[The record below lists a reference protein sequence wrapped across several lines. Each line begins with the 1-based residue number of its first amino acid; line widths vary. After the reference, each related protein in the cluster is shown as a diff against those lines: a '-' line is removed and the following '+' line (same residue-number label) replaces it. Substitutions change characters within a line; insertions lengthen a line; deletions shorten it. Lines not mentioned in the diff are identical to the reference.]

1 MRLFDFRKFTITF
14 VFVAALTLVVQA
26 GSSTDAIVKDVAFS
40 SSGRSLEA
48 KITSSESPR
57 FTYFELDG
65 PHRLVVDFHGLKN
78 GIAFTQRNV
87 AASGVTRVRTSYF
100 TSPDRSATRI
110 VFDLDKSVNYR
121 VIDEGAGVVRVVFE
135 NVNAEPISIQAPI
148 NLVVG
153 PAQLP
158 KEEPSPLLPRVRLES
173 LTPTIKVA
181 GLQEPPAGAA
191 AAVEQAAT
199 AAAETVGAPATGATP
214 PATAAAPPATAAAPP
229 ATAAAPPATA
239 AAPPATAAAPPTP
252 AAAPAAVEPA
262 VVVAPRPSPQQ
273 AQPAQQLS
281 PRIAVAA
288 GPQAPTVTGPAEP
301 QTFNGEPI
309 DLDLKQADLGDFF
322 RLVAE
327 ISGLNVVVDQQVTG
341 MVTITLKDVP
351 WDQALDI
358 ILRNNNLAGILEGK
372 NVLRIATR
380 GTLQAEDNQRRAARD
395 AALAAVPPISKSYVL
410 NYPKADDVARTLVNS
425 RMLSAR
431 GTVATEARRN
441 AVIVTDLAEQFD
453 GIEKLIQFMDTPAQ
467 QVEIEARL
475 LQANKSF
482 SRELGSQL
490 GLLVGANNGN
500 MLTGGTGV
508 SSPFGRNPPPRV
520 TVEGGNGLP
529 LLTNLP
535 AAATS
540 GVAFLLQPGGDILLD
555 AIITA
560 AEANG
565 NARLLSQPKVVTES
579 NVTAEIEQGTQIP
592 VQTNVNNTITTTY
605 LTFALRLEVTPQ
617 VTEDGTIVM
626 EVDIEN
632 SQPDLART
640 VGGIP
645 VVGTQHARTRRTV
658 PDGATMMLGGIFVDT
673 DSLNVRQVPGLG
685 SIPIIGYLFKNT
697 QTIKSQA
704 ELFFF
709 ITPRVKKPDAVAA
722 EAPRVN

>member
-135 NVNAEPISIQAPI
+135 NVNAEPINIQAPI
-148 NLVVG
+148 NLVAG

-181 GLQEPPAGAA
+181 GLQEPSAAAA

-199 AAAETVGAPATGATP
+199 AAAETVGAPATAATP
-214 PATAAAPPATAAAPP
+214 PATAATPPP
-229 ATAAAPPATA
+229 
-239 AAPPATAAAPPTP
+239 TAAAPPTP

-262 VVVAPRPSPQQ
+262 VVVAPRPSPQAQQ

-327 ISGLNVVVDQQVTG
+327 ISGLNVVVDQNVTG

-425 RMLSAR
+425 RMLSSR

-490 GLLVGANNGN
+490 GLLVGANSGN

-508 SSPFGRNPPPRV
+508 SSPFSRNPPPRV

-529 LLTNLP
+529 LITNLP

>member
-1 MRLFDFRKFTITF
+1 
-14 VFVAALTLVVQA
+14 
-26 GSSTDAIVKDVAFS
+26 VKDVAFT

-78 GIAFTQRNV
+78 GIAFTQRNI

-100 TSPDRSATRI
+100 TSLERSATRI

-121 VIDEGAGVVRVVFE
+121 VIDDGAGVVRVVFD
-135 NVNAEPISIQAPI
+135 NVDVEPITIQAPI
-148 NLVVG
+148 NLIAG

-158 KEEPSPLLPRVRLES
+158 KEEPTPLLPRVRLES

-181 GLQEPPAGAA
+181 GLQEPAAAAA

-199 AAAETVGAPATGATP
+199 GAAA
-214 PATAAAPPATAAAPP
+214 AAAPPAAATPPTTAATPP
-229 ATAAAPPATA
+229 TTAATPPTTAATPPTTAAAPPATA
-239 AAPPATAAAPPTP
+239 AAPPATAAAPPTT
-252 AAAPAAVEPA
+252 AAAPPTVEPA
-262 VVVAPRPSPQQ
+262 VVLTPPAPAQQ
-273 AQPAQQLS
+273 AVQPAQQLS
-281 PRIAVAA
+281 PRITVAS
-288 GPQAPTVTGPAEP
+288 GTQAPTVTGPAEP

-309 DLDLKQADLGDFF
+309 DLDLKAADLGDFF

-327 ISGLNVVVDQQVTG
+327 ISGLNVVVDQNVTG
-341 MVTITLKDVP
+341 TVTITLKDVP

-358 ILRNNNLAGILEGK
+358 ILRNHNLAGILEGK
-372 NVLRIATR
+372 NVLRIAAR
-380 GTLQAEDNQRRAARD
+380 STLQAEDSQRRAARD

-410 NYPKADDVARTLVNS
+410 NYPKADDVARTLANS
-425 RMLSAR
+425 RVLSAR
-431 GTVATEARRN
+431 GTVATETRRN
-441 AVIVTDLAEQFD
+441 AIIVTDLAEQFD

-482 SRELGSQL
+482 SRELGVQL

-508 SSPFGRNPPPRV
+508 SSPFNRNPPPRV
-520 TVEGGNGLP
+520 TVGDGTGLP

-579 NVTAEIEQGTQIP
+579 NITAEIEQGTQIP

-685 SIPIIGYLFKNT
+685 SIPLIGHLFKNT

-709 ITPRVKKPDAVAA
+709 ITPRIKKADAVAA